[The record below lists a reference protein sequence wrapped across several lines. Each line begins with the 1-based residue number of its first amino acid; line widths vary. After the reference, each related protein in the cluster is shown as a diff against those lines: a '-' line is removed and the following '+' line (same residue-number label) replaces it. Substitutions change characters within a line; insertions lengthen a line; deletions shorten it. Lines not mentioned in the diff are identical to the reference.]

1 MENGR
6 RLWSQPRGFRVLTK
20 NATPDWSRPE
30 RRNERQGFEENRP
43 MANKH
48 HTMNEPQTTTL
59 TTDDIRPW
67 DWDSEFG
74 AELNREVRKRLIGCR
89 AIADWLREHGDD
101 MAPFQCDDAE
111 RRQLSARLERHTAA
125 QD

>member
-1 MENGR
+1 
-6 RLWSQPRGFRVLTK
+6 
-20 NATPDWSRPE
+20 
-30 RRNERQGFEENRP
+30 

-111 RRQLSARLERHTAA
+111 RRQLSDRLERHTAA
-125 QD
+125 QDLLGDAWGCALAYIELQMKIGQAQRKDESRA